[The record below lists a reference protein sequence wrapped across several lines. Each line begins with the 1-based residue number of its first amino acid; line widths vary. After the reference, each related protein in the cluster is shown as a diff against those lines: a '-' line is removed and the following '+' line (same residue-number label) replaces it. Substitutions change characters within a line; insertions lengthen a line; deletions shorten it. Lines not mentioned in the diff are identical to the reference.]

1 MDAQTTAE
9 STATQPAVRFDKIG
23 QIAVTVRDL
32 TRSKHFYQHV
42 LGMKPL
48 FDAGNMA
55 FFQCG
60 DIRFA
65 IGLAEE
71 QTAIGG
77 TILYFMVEDIQGTNT
92 ALKER
97 SVEIVQEP
105 HLVARM
111 PDHDLWIAFVKDPD
125 GNVLGMMSEVRHA

>member
-9 STATQPAVRFDKIG
+9 PTASQPAVRFEKIG

-60 DIRFA
+60 DIRFT
-65 IGLAEE
+65 IGLAEK
-71 QTAIGG
+71 QTPIGG
-77 TILYFMVEDIQGTNT
+77 TILYFIVQDIQATH
-92 ALKER
+92 AVLKEQN
-97 SVEIVQEP
+97 VEIVQEP

-111 PDHDLWIAFVKDPD
+111 PDHELWIAFVKDPD

>member
-9 STATQPAVRFDKIG
+9 PTASQPAVRFEKIG

-32 TRSKHFYQHV
+32 TRSKRFYQHV

-77 TILYFMVEDIQGTNT
+77 TILYFMVEDIQGTH
-92 ALKER
+92 AVLKER

-111 PDHDLWIAFVKDPD
+111 PDHELWIAFVKDPD

>member
-9 STATQPAVRFDKIG
+9 PTASQPAVRFEKIG

-71 QTAIGG
+71 QTPIGG
-77 TILYFMVEDIQGTNT
+77 TILYFRVEDIQGTH
-92 ALKER
+92 AVLKER

-111 PDHDLWIAFVKDPD
+111 PDHELWIAFVKDPD

>member
-1 MDAQTTAE
+1 MDTQ
-9 STATQPAVRFDKIG
+9 STADSAPAHPAVRFEKIG

-32 TRSKHFYQHV
+32 ARSKHFYERV

-48 FDAGNMA
+48 FDAGNMS

-77 TILYFMVEDIQGTNT
+77 TILYFKVEDSQGAHA
-92 ALKER
+92 ALKLQ
-97 SVEIVQEP
+97 SVEIVQDP

-111 PDHDLWIAFVKDPD
+111 PDHDLWIAFLKDPD
-125 GNVLGMMSEVRHA
+125 GNVLGMMCEVRHS